1 MEERERE
8 REMSGVSRK
17 KGGGGG
23 GGGEKKLQSV
33 SPAEFFANNREI
45 AGFENTGKCL
55 YTTVRELVENAL
67 DSAESIGALP
77 EVHLSIEEVSEEE
90 LNSLT
95 GIVKQERMDE
105 ELYKDYETEK
115 EKKKRLAKE
124 AKEAKKLEKAAGIDG
139 TEAAGATAGAGAG
152 AGAAAQNGGGADE
165 NPGTHATPLKSKARR
180 DMEDGIFRVRCRD
193 NGRGMPHAEIPNMLG
208 KVLSS
213 TNYCLRQTRG
223 KYGLGAK
230 MALIWSKMSTS
241 LPIHVDSAERQ
252 KTFMSRYTL
261 DIDIKKN
268 SPIVVHEEKLPLDEP
283 WNGADIAVTIKGN
296 WKAYGYRVRQYF
308 RQLAIITPYAHL
320 HLEFKALVRPHST
333 TRLVLLLL
341 PPVSLNNMYRTW
353 LATTVP
359 FSCTYDIDSS
369 GSCVCRCRWCADV
382 IPSPLPIRMYV
393 CVCVCVCVCVGEIP

>member
-1 MEERERE
+1 MA
-8 REMSGVSRK
+8 SRK
-17 KGGGGG
+17 A
-23 GGGEKKLQSV
+23 GEKTLQSV

-77 EVHLSIEEVSEEE
+77 EVHLSIEEMSEDE
-90 LNSLT
+90 LNKLT

-105 ELYKDYETEK
+105 ELYKDFESEK
-115 EKKKRLAKE
+115 DRKRRLAKE
-124 AKEAKKLEKAAGIDG
+124 AKEAKKLEMKAAAAAASATGGAAIDG
-139 TEAAGATAGAGAG
+139 AENANAAATAAAAPPQVKAEAAVPHTSTVGANDDLMPA
-152 AGAAAQNGGGADE
+152 E
-165 NPGTHATPLKSKARR
+165 KSKARR
-180 DMEDGIFRVRCRD
+180 DAEEGIYRIRCRD

-241 LPIHVDSAERQ
+241 LPIHVDSSEQ
-252 KTFMSRYTL
+252 KKDFMSRYTL

-268 SPIVVHEEKLPLDEP
+268 KPIVIHEEKLPLEQP
-283 WNGADIAVTIKGN
+283 WNGADIVVTIKGN

-308 RQLAIITPYAHL
+308 RQLAIITPYAHFSF
-320 HLEFKALVRPHST
+320 EFKALVRI
-333 TRLVLLLL
+333 R
-341 PPVSLNNMYRTW
+341 YEQ
-353 LATTVP
+353 
-359 FSCTYDIDSS
+359 SS
-369 GSCVCRCRWCADV
+369 HRK
-382 IPSPLPIRMYV
+382 
-393 CVCVCVCVCVGEIP
+393 